1 MIKKDSS
8 SSFGKLLCS
17 IMVRR
22 RTGTQ
27 STVFPQAS
35 SRHALP
41 TQIYAADAASDLCTR
56 AASPVDHRRRQKQN
70 CYDSRCFVSRCFVHH
85 QHPARPIL
93 SSRPCP
99 QIAAQLRSG
108 SRTSLSGITS
118 STATSIISQFDSW
131 GNIAAL
137 SFVASFAQLLGKST
151 TVGKLLGAPVTA
163 MALSFALSSID
174 WIPTKLSTTST
185 MSWTLTTL
193 LPPGGSTA
201 SSFLQNLSLTLA
213 TPLLLLGTSIR
224 GNELR
229 RCGSLLASFVVAS
242 TGTLLG
248 AIAAFSV
255 PRIRSAMLASLP
267 GRDGTIIAA
276 ALLAKNIGGGI
287 NYVAVCACLGA
298 STESIAAGM
307 CVDNVM
313 ALLYF
318 PLTSLLASSY
328 GDCNDDIDKS
338 NELDFTADSC
348 GDDSIIVGDESSS
361 SMEALSHAFT
371 LAAVL
376 TSLGKFLNLQ
386 LHCGGGDS
394 DSSKL
399 NLSLP
404 ITTLLA
410 VLFSTYYPPD
420 VFLSATTTRRQRRR
434 KGTEGGGGGNDNEND
449 IARAGQT
456 LGTSLLYLFFA
467 TAGAQGWRLKDTI
480 RKSFPAI
487 ASFLVILY
495 SVHGCVLWGAKRLV
509 THFNSGRRESYWTKM
524 VEPQRLLVASSA
536 AIGGPATAVAL
547 AKSFNW
553 ESLLTSSLLVGNVGY
568 AIATF
573 IGLLFYSAYI

>member
-1 MIKKDSS
+1 M
-8 SSFGKLLCS
+8 
-17 IMVRR
+17 
-22 RTGTQ
+22 
-27 STVFPQAS
+27 
-35 SRHALP
+35 
-41 TQIYAADAASDLCTR
+41 
-56 AASPVDHRRRQKQN
+56 
-70 CYDSRCFVSRCFVHH
+70 
-85 QHPARPIL
+85 
-93 SSRPCP
+93 
-99 QIAAQLRSG
+99 IAAQMRSG

-118 STATSIISQFDSW
+118 STTSTTISSIISQSDSW

-137 SFVASFAQLLGKST
+137 SFVASLAQLLGKST

-163 MALSFALSSID
+163 MALSFALSSVD

-185 MSWTLTTL
+185 TSWTLTTL

-201 SSFLQNLSLTLA
+201 SSFLQTTSLTLA

-224 GNELR
+224 GNALR
-229 RCGSLLASFVVAS
+229 RCGSLLASFVIAS
-242 TGTLLG
+242 TGTLIG

-255 PRIRSAMLASLP
+255 PRIRSAMLSSLP

-298 STESIAAGM
+298 SSESIAAGL

-318 PLTSLLASSY
+318 PLTSLMASKY
-328 GDCNDDIDKS
+328 GDCNDDSDES
-338 NELDFTADSC
+338 NELDLTDGR
-348 GDDSIIVGDESSS
+348 GDESIIVDDVSDESSS
-361 SMEALSHAFT
+361 PMEALSHAFT
-371 LAAVL
+371 LATVL
-376 TSLGKFLNLQ
+376 TSIGQFLNSQ
-386 LHCGGGDS
+386 LHCLIRGGGGGGGS
-394 DSSKL
+394 DSTKL

-410 VLFSTYYPPD
+410 ILFSTYYPPD
-420 VFLSATTTRRQRRR
+420 VFLSATTTRRQRK
-434 KGTEGGGGGNDNEND
+434 KGDKGGGNDNEND

-467 TAGAQGWRLKDTI
+467 TAGAPGWRLKDTI

-487 ASFLVILY
+487 ASFLIILY
-495 SVHGCVLWGAKRLV
+495 SIHGCVLWGAKRLV
-509 THFNSGRRESYWTKM
+509 TYWTKDSNSFNSGIRKSFWTKM

-553 ESLLTSSLLVGNVGY
+553 DSLLTPSLLVGNVGY

-573 IGLLFYSAYI
+573 IGLLFYSVYR